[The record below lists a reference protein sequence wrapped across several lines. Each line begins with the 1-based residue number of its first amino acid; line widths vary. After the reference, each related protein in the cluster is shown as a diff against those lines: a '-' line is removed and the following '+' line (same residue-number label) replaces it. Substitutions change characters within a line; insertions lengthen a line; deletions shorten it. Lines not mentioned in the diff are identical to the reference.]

1 MAATRRTML
10 MSSIALI
17 AAPLAVRAQT
27 QSSSSS
33 ASSAAPAAPA
43 ARPGSPDVVAGIPVN
58 YDESKVGDYVLPDP
72 LTASDGTKI
81 TTAKA
86 WMTKRRPE
94 IVKLFEEQQYG
105 RAPAKPADLAFEVQ
119 DKGTPAFGG
128 KAMRKQVKIT
138 FTKDKSG
145 PSIQLL
151 IYTPA
156 AARKPVPLL
165 LVMGWG
171 ANGAAV
177 DDPGVIS
184 NATWSP
190 KEKKRNPFVPGA
202 GRGFGRLGVMPLIDA
217 GLGVAT
223 FNYGDVDPDDLDAIQ
238 GGIRQLYLKPGAT
251 LPAPDEWGS
260 IAAWGWGISRVID
273 YFETDKAVDA
283 KRIAIHGVSR
293 LGKTVM
299 WAGARETRVAAT
311 IASCSGEGG
320 AAVSRRNYGETI
332 AHLTAPTRYPYQFAI
347 NYANWGGFPDKAP
360 MDGNL
365 LVALHAPRPLLLQ
378 TGTTDNWS
386 DPKGEF
392 IAAVDAG
399 KVYKL
404 LGKQDLGTDV
414 LPAPNQPILHDLS
427 YIMHEGGHGTI
438 PADWPVFIDFLKMH
452 LKPEA

>member
-1 MAATRRTML
+1 MIATRRSIL
-10 MSSIALI
+10 MSSIAFC
-17 AAPLAVRAQT
+17 AEPFAVRAQ
-27 QSSSSS
+27 SRG
-33 ASSAAPAAPA
+33 AALPPPAATA
-43 ARPGSPDVVAGIPVN
+43 KAGSPDVVAGIPVN
-58 YDESKVGDYVLPDP
+58 YDESQVGTYVLPDP
-72 LTASDGTKI
+72 LTATDGGRI

-86 WMTKRRPE
+86 WMRKRRPE
-94 IVKLFEEQQYG
+94 IVRMFEEQQYG
-105 RAPAKPADLAFEVQ
+105 KAPGRPAGLAFDIQ
-119 DKGTPAFGG
+119 DKGTPAFDG
-128 KAMRKQVKIT
+128 KAIRKQVRIT
-138 FTKDKSG
+138 FTRDKSG

-151 IYTPA
+151 LYTPA
-156 AARKPVPLL
+156 AAKKPVSLL

-184 NATWSP
+184 NPVWNA
-190 KEKKRNPFVPGA
+190 KEKKRIPYVPGV
-202 GRGFGRLGVMPLIDA
+202 GRAFGRFNVLPLIEA

-223 FNYGDVDPDDLDAIQ
+223 FNYGDVDPDDLDAIS

-251 LPAPDEWGS
+251 RPTSDEWGS

-273 YFETDKAVDA
+273 YLETDEGVDG

-299 WAGARETRVAAT
+299 WAGAHDTRVAAT

-332 AHLTAPTRYPYQFAI
+332 AHLTAPTRYPYQFAA
-347 NYANWGGFPDKAP
+347 NYGNWAGFPDKAP

-392 IAAVDAG
+392 VAAVDAG
-399 KVYKL
+399 RVYKL
-404 LGKQDLGTDV
+404 LGKQDLGTNIW
-414 LPAPNQPILHDLS
+414 PGANQPILHDLS
-427 YIMHEGGHGTI
+427 YLMHEGGHGTL
-438 PADWPVFIDFLKMH
+438 PSDWPVYIDFLKMH